1 MKRIFIFPSID
12 EAKEF
17 LLTGTKAPVF
27 VAGGSTAEMAACIVR
42 AVRSKRARHLVL
54 AGFATSCDGALA
66 PGTVVEVVTAC
77 DPTAPEGRCYET
89 SGPDLGLPLAAG
101 RVPGADFRP
110 EERPETGQPA
120 GTSETGT
127 SETGMQ
133 AGDTTGDTTGGTT
146 GGTTGEA
153 PEEASEA
160 LPEVASRDGALL
172 FALAKALEV
181 EASEVRVIV
190 GPEEAPEAAEER
202 QHAARLLAEALQ
214 EAFGEEEPAAE
225 RRTGEAQ

>member
-120 GTSETGT
+120 GTSETG
-127 SETGMQ
+127 MQ
-133 AGDTTGDTTGGTT
+133 AGGTTGDTT

-153 PEEASEA
+153 PEEASET

-172 FALAKALEV
+172 FALAEALEV

-190 GPEEAPEAAEER
+190 GPEEASEAAEER

>member
-120 GTSETGT
+120 GTSETG
-127 SETGMQ
+127 MQ
-133 AGDTTGDTTGGTT
+133 AGDTTGDTS

-153 PEEASEA
+153 PDEASEA
-160 LPEVASRDGALL
+160 LPEVASRDGTLL
-172 FALAKALEV
+172 FALAEALEV

-190 GPEEAPEAAEER
+190 GPEEASEAAEER

>member
-54 AGFATSCDGALA
+54 AGFAPSCDGALA

-120 GTSETGT
+120 GTSETG
-127 SETGMQ
+127 MQ
-133 AGDTTGDTTGGTT
+133 AGDTTGDETGR
-146 GGTTGEA
+146 TTGEA
-153 PEEASEA
+153 PEETSEA

-172 FALAKALEV
+172 FALAEALEV

-190 GPEEAPEAAEER
+190 GPEEASGAAEER

>member
-54 AGFATSCDGALA
+54 AGFAPSCDGALA

-110 EERPETGQPA
+110 EERPEAGQPA
-120 GTSETGT
+120 GTSETG
-127 SETGMQ
+127 MQ
-133 AGDTTGDTTGGTT
+133 AGGTT
-146 GGTTGEA
+146 GETTGDTTGEA

-160 LPEVASRDGALL
+160 LPKVASRDGALL
-172 FALAKALEV
+172 FALAEALEV

-190 GPEEAPEAAEER
+190 GPEEASEAAEER

>member
-54 AGFATSCDGALA
+54 AGFAPSCDGALA

-110 EERPETGQPA
+110 EERPEAGQPA
-120 GTSETGT
+120 GTSETG
-127 SETGMQ
+127 MQ
-133 AGDTTGDTTGGTT
+133 AGGTTGDTTGSTT
-146 GGTTGEA
+146 VEA

-172 FALAKALEV
+172 FALAEALEV
-181 EASEVRVIV
+181 EASEVRVFV
-190 GPEEAPEAAEER
+190 GPEEASEAAEER

>member
-120 GTSETGT
+120 GTSETG
-127 SETGMQ
+127 MQ

-146 GGTTGEA
+146 GEA
-153 PEEASEA
+153 PEEASET

-172 FALAKALEV
+172 FALAEALEV

>member
-110 EERPETGQPA
+110 EERPEAGQPA

-172 FALAKALEV
+172 FALAEALEV

-190 GPEEAPEAAEER
+190 GPEEASEAAEER

>member
-110 EERPETGQPA
+110 ETGQPA

-146 GGTTGEA
+146 GEA

-172 FALAKALEV
+172 FALAEALEV

>member
-54 AGFATSCDGALA
+54 AGFAPSCDGALA

-120 GTSETGT
+120 GTSETG
-127 SETGMQ
+127 MQ
-133 AGDTTGDTTGGTT
+133 AGGTTGETT

-153 PEEASEA
+153 PEEVFET

-172 FALAKALEV
+172 FALAEALEV

-190 GPEEAPEAAEER
+190 GPEEASEAAEER
-202 QHAARLLAEALQ
+202 QHAARLLAKALQ

>member
-54 AGFATSCDGALA
+54 AGFAPSCDGALA

-110 EERPETGQPA
+110 EAGQPA

-133 AGDTTGDTTGGTT
+133 AGGTTGETT

-160 LPEVASRDGALL
+160 LPKVASRDGALL
-172 FALAKALEV
+172 FALAEALEV

-190 GPEEAPEAAEER
+190 GPEEASEVAEER

>member
-54 AGFATSCDGALA
+54 AGFAPSCDGALA

-133 AGDTTGDTTGGTT
+133 AG
-146 GGTTGEA
+146 GTTGEA
-153 PEEASEA
+153 PEETSEA
-160 LPEVASRDGALL
+160 LPKVASRDGALL
-172 FALAKALEV
+172 FALAEALEV

-190 GPEEAPEAAEER
+190 GPEEASEAAEER

>member
-54 AGFATSCDGALA
+54 AGFAPSCDGALA

-77 DPTAPEGRCYET
+77 DPTAPDGRCYET

-120 GTSETGT
+120 GTSETG
-127 SETGMQ
+127 MQ
-133 AGDTTGDTTGGTT
+133 AGGTTGDTTGSTT
-146 GGTTGEA
+146 VEA

-172 FALAKALEV
+172 FALAEALEV

-190 GPEEAPEAAEER
+190 GPEEASEAAEER